1 MNNRLKTLT
10 KGIADV
16 SPLMIPV
23 VPFGII
29 FGVIGME
36 LGLSAYMTFG
46 MSVII
51 FGGASQIVLLQLF
64 SGGASSLV
72 AITSVGAVNS
82 RHLLYGAVFSEY
94 LSHLKLTWKIIL
106 SYILIDQAFA
116 VSNTYFKKNKE
127 NEFKHYHLLGAGF
140 TCWTIWQI
148 STILGIVL
156 GSVVPEEL
164 GLSFTISLTFL
175 ALLIND
181 FRKFKNIIV
190 MMVSGIV
197 ATIGYNAIPF
207 QAYIIVAA
215 LSALLVATL
224 LTLINLKKKIMHWS
238 TIIYC
243 GMITY
248 LTRFSMIFLLKED
261 ILNDK
266 TKKVLSYVPSAI
278 FPAIIFPP
286 IFLDSAGS
294 LDIESNPKIFAAI
307 LAIIVGYMSRSILV
321 TIFVGL
327 ISYWF
332 LIFVYYQ

>member
-1 MNNRLKTLT
+1 MNKRLKTLT
-10 KGIADV
+10 KGITDV

-36 LGLSAYMTFG
+36 LGLSPYMTFG

-72 AITSVGAVNS
+72 TITSVGAVNS

-94 LSHLKLTWKIIL
+94 LSHLKLSWKIIL
-106 SYILIDQAFA
+106 SYVLIDQAFA
-116 VSNTYFKKNKE
+116 VSNIYFKKNKD

-148 STILGIVL
+148 TTILGIVL
-156 GSVVPEEL
+156 GSIVPEEL

-181 FRKFKNIIV
+181 LRKFKNIIV
-190 MMVSGIV
+190 MIVSGIV
-197 ATIGYNAIPF
+197 ATIGYNLIPF

-215 LSALLVATL
+215 LSALLVASL
-224 LTLINLKKKIMHWS
+224 LTLINLKEK
-238 TIIYC
+238 
-243 GMITY
+243 
-248 LTRFSMIFLLKED
+248 
-261 ILNDK
+261 
-266 TKKVLSYVPSAI
+266 
-278 FPAIIFPP
+278 
-286 IFLDSAGS
+286 
-294 LDIESNPKIFAAI
+294 
-307 LAIIVGYMSRSILV
+307 
-321 TIFVGL
+321 
-327 ISYWF
+327 
-332 LIFVYYQ
+332 